1 MKMNSAQIRQT
12 LHQFEAQ
19 AIPAGQ
25 RIAAPAVSSEWRLFR
40 AGDRRGSSCSI
51 MKELS
56 PALRRFGRAL
66 QSE

>member
-19 AIPAGQ
+19 AIPAGN

-40 AGDRRGSSCSI
+40 AGRSAWFI
-51 MKELS
+51 MLHNEGAVAGML
-56 PALRRFGRAL
+56 
-66 QSE
+66 